1 MDSSSFLSHA
11 SVGMLRSNPAT
22 SVSLEG
28 SSTVVRAPTERQAD
42 QDVGLLP
49 SGSVDLL
56 EGMDAS
62 PPPPSSRGQGG
73 VKQYAMLTPET

>member
-1 MDSSSFLSHA
+1 
-11 SVGMLRSNPAT
+11 MLRSNPAT

-42 QDVGLLP
+42 QDVGLLL

-62 PPPPSSRGQGG
+62 PPALIQGSG
-73 VKQYAMLTPET
+73 RCKTVRYANA